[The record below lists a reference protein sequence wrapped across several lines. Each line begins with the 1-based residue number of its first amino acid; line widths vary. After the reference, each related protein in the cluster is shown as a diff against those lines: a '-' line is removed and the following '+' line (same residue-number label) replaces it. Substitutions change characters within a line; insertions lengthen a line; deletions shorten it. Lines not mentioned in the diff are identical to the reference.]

1 LTIPLSRAFVFISL
15 LLLLESILEKV
26 KALRIICVVVFW
38 LVEIAPT
45 LGQIGFP
52 YCETFQTPGT
62 QAKTIF
68 GGDARLTEGVLRL
81 TSNQNDQRG
90 YVYIDVPFPSTYGL
104 KVEFEFFIYGGIGL
118 FQADGLSMFLF
129 DGDSPSFSPGGFGG
143 SLGYAQRGNE
153 PGLSKAYL
161 GVGFDVFGNFGN
173 TTEGRVGGF
182 SSLDQNGRAPNSIVL
197 RGPGSGFT
205 GYPFVV
211 GRKTMEMGTDKD
223 GFNPGA
229 QFPISSGGSGTS
241 RVTDPMK
248 PGYRRVNLEL
258 QPDPD
263 GNGFFITL
271 TMLVTTQENL
281 PRQVTIFDRPF
292 NFPAP
297 KNLKIGFG
305 ASTGGFN
312 NFHEI
317 RNLKVEVSADDALK
331 DPQGVDFSE
340 IATCAGQEN
349 QFFITD
355 EEVLLPNE
363 NSVIRCLQFY
373 KSLEDIE
380 EESGDLCSQARC
392 LEQNRVLIVPQGIFQ
407 ASDQAGG
414 FTFFPN
420 EDYIDQE
427 VTVYYT
433 ITDSYGKTSKGNA
446 MTLKIQE
453 SPEPIRLLKKGEQ
466 ASLSVIEICEGETVQ
481 MLGEGN
487 EVYERFEWMK
497 DGVLIPNATQS
508 EFAIAEEG
516 EYEIIGYNRKNCPA
530 ISNKVRVKFP
540 DYPDLNFDQPLVQCE
555 IGKTFNLSSLIE
567 GFDLSKF
574 DYRLSGNGRTL
585 INEELKAIKQSGN
598 YQIQVKPKELT
609 CYSDPIDIEIFIQ
622 EIPLNVNFEFEVEGT
637 GIKDDTGGG
646 IFPDDVIQFEDLSD
660 ERAVKWDWDFGDGQ
674 KSTEKNPKHIFG
686 KKGIFQVKLTV
697 TDKYG
702 CQSTFEK
709 ELSITKSYR
718 LMIPTGF
725 TPGEVDNKTFLPK
738 YKGLVSFQLF
748 IFNSWGELI
757 FSTTDLNTS
766 GWDGMLDGTVQD
778 AGVYFFRVKGVAT
791 DGEKVDENGKFRLIR

>member
-1 LTIPLSRAFVFISL
+1 MNV
-15 LLLLESILEKV
+15 
-26 KALRIICVVVFW
+26 LRIICAVVFW
-38 LVEIAPT
+38 LVGMAPA
-45 LGQIGFP
+45 LAQIGFP

-90 YVYIDVPFPSTYGL
+90 FVYIDVPFPSTYGL

-153 PGLSKAYL
+153 PGLSRAYL

-173 TTEGRVGGF
+173 TTEGRIGGF

-197 RGPGSGFT
+197 RGPGTGFT

-211 GRKTMEMGTDKD
+211 GRKTMEAGTDKD

-229 QFPISSGGSGTS
+229 QFPISSGGSGTT

-263 GNGFFITL
+263 GNGFFITV

-317 RNLKVEVSADDALK
+317 RNLKVEVSAGDALK

-355 EEVLLPNE
+355 EEVVLPNE

-373 KSLEDIE
+373 ESFEDIE

-392 LEQNRVLIVPQGIFQ
+392 LEQNRILIVPQGIFQ

-420 EDYIDQE
+420 EEFIDKE

-466 ASLSVIEICEGETVQ
+466 ASKDVIEICEGEAIQ
-481 MLGEGN
+481 MEGLGN

-508 EFAIAEEG
+508 EFTVAEDG

-530 ISNKVRVKFP
+530 ASNKVRVKFP
-540 DYPDLNFDQPLVQCE
+540 DYPVLRFDKPLVQCE
-555 IGKTFNLSSLIE
+555 IGQTADLVTLIE
-567 GFDLSKF
+567 GYDLSKY
-574 DYRLSGNGRTL
+574 DYRLSGNGRTF
-585 INEELKAIKQSGN
+585 INDELKAIDQSGT
-598 YQIQVKPKELT
+598 YQIQVKPKALT
-609 CYSDPIDIEIFIQ
+609 CFSEPVEVEVFIQ
-622 EIPLNVNFEFEVEGT
+622 ENPLDVDFDFEVEGT
-637 GIKDDTGGG
+637 GIKDDSGGG
-646 IFPDDVIQFEDLSD
+646 IFPDDIIQFESLSD
-660 ERAVKWDWDFGDGQ
+660 DRAVKWDWDFGDGQ
-674 KSTEKNPKHIFG
+674 TSTEKNPKHVFG
-686 KKGIFQVKLTV
+686 KKGVFLIKLTV

-702 CQSTFEK
+702 CESYLQK

-718 LMIPTGF
+718 LMIPSGF
-725 TPGEVDNKTFLPK
+725 TPDQDSNKTFVPK
-738 YKGLVSFQLF
+738 HKGLVSFQLF
-748 IFNSWGELI
+748 VFNSWGDLI
-757 FSTTDLNTS
+757 FSSSELTTA
-766 GWDGMLDGTVQD
+766 GWDGRLDGKMQD
-778 AGVYFFRVKGVAT
+778 VGVYFYRIKGEAT
-791 DGEKVDENGKFRLIR
+791 DGEKVDESGKFRLIR

>member
-1 LTIPLSRAFVFISL
+1 MSL
-15 LLLLESILEKV
+15 ILLLEPILYEV
-26 KALRIICVVVFW
+26 KASRIICVVVFW
-38 LVEIAPT
+38 LFGIVPA

-90 YVYIDVPFPSTYGL
+90 FVYIDVPFPSTYGL

-129 DGDSPSFSPGGFGG
+129 DGDAPTFAPGGFGG
-143 SLGYAQRGNE
+143 SLGYAQRDGE
-153 PGLSKAYL
+153 PGLANAYL
-161 GVGFDVFGNFGN
+161 GIGFDEFGNFGN
-173 TTEGRVGGF
+173 SSQGKVGGF
-182 SSLDQNGRAPNSIVL
+182 SVLNEFGRAPNSIVL
-197 RGPGSGFT
+197 RGPGSGFS

-211 GRKTMEMGTDKD
+211 GRKTMETGTDKD

-229 QFPISSGGSGTS
+229 QFPISSGGSGTT

-258 QPDPD
+258 QPNPD
-263 GNGFFITL
+263 GNGFFITI

-331 DPQGVDFSE
+331 DPQGIDFSE

-355 EEVLLPNE
+355 EEVVLPNE

-373 KSLEDIE
+373 QSLEDIE

-392 LEQNRVLIVPQGIFQ
+392 LEQNRVLIVPQGVFQ
-407 ASDQAGG
+407 ANDQAGG

-420 EDYIDQE
+420 EEFIDQE
-427 VTVYYT
+427 VTVFYT

-466 ASLSVIEICEGETVQ
+466 ASAEVIEICEGEVVQ
-481 MLGEGN
+481 MQGLGN

-497 DGVLIPNATQS
+497 DGVLIPNATQF

-530 ISNKVRVKFP
+530 ISNKVKVKFP
-540 DYPDLNFDQPLVQCE
+540 DYPVLRFDMPLVQCE
-555 IGKTFNLSSLIE
+555 IGKTANLVPLIE
-567 GFDLSKF
+567 GYDLSKY
-574 DYRLSGNGRTL
+574 DYKLSGNGRTFM
-585 INEELKAIKQSGN
+585 NDELKAINQSGI
-598 YQIQVKPKELT
+598 YQIQVKLKVLSCFSEPVEV
-609 CYSDPIDIEIFIQ
+609 EVFIQ
-622 EIPLNVNFEFEVEGT
+622 ENPLEVDFDFEVEGT
-637 GIKDDTGGG
+637 GIKDDSGGG
-646 IFPDDVIQFEDLSD
+646 IFPDDVIEFENLSD
-660 ERAVKWDWDFGDGQ
+660 DRAVKWDWDFGDGQ
-674 KSTEKNPKHIFG
+674 KSTEKNPKHVFG
-686 KKGIFQVKLTV
+686 KKGVFKVNLTI
-697 TDKYG
+697 TDQYG
-702 CQSTFEK
+702 CQSAFQK

-725 TPGEVDNKTFLPK
+725 TPDESENKTFLPK
-738 YKGLVSFQLF
+738 YKGLVSIQLF

-757 FSTTDLNTS
+757 FSTSDLNS
-766 GWDGMLDGTVQD
+766 VGWDGMLGGKMQD
-778 AGVYFFRVKGVAT
+778 VGVYFFRIKGQAT
-791 DGEKVDENGKFRLIR
+791 DGEMVDESGKFRLIR